1 MSYFSLNFVVYTER
15 INHTCILAKQHI
27 VVRCVM
33 MMIIIIK
40 NLQAK
45 FKEDQE
51 ACTFD
56 GSVDWHGRPAIRAKS
71 GRWVAGIIILCKQL
85 LTHDDFLKGSYLRD
99 QGKSLINLINKIS

>member
-1 MSYFSLNFVVYTER
+1 MPYFSLNSVVYTKR
-15 INHTCILAKQHI
+15 ITLAFLQSSI

-33 MMIIIIK
+33 MMMITINK

-71 GRWVAGIIILCKQL
+71 GRWVAGIIVLCKQL
-85 LTHDDFLKGSYLRD
+85 LTHDFLRRILFKRS
-99 QGKSLINLINKIS
+99 GKEFNLINKIS

>member
-1 MSYFSLNFVVYTER
+1 
-15 INHTCILAKQHI
+15 
-27 VVRCVM
+27 
-33 MMIIIIK
+33 MIITIIK
-40 NLQAK
+40 NFQAK

-85 LTHDDFLKGSYLRD
+85 LTHDDFLKKILFKRS
-99 QGKSLINLINKIS
+99 GKEFNLINKISLFIFVFRVGYTVFPLIYPTFSMIPS